1 MKSING
7 YVLLKVEDQE
17 LTSMGG
23 IIIPESAKTNDCKI
37 ATVVETFSKEYND
50 FGQLSYVYHI
60 ESGDKVL
67 IPNKANLGY
76 EVTYDG
82 NDYLAI
88 KASEIILVFTK

>member
-7 YVLLKVEDQE
+7 YILLEVENQE

-37 ATVVETFSKEYND
+37 ATVVGDFEKDYND
-50 FGQLSYVYHI
+50 FGQSTQINHLKL
-60 ESGDKVL
+60 GDKVL

-76 EVTYDG
+76 EVTYNGVDC
-82 NDYLAI
+82 LAI